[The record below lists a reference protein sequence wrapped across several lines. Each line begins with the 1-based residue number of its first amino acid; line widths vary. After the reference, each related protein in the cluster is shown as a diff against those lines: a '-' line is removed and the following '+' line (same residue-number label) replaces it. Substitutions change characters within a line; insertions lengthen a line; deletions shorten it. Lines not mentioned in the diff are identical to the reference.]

1 MSRNS
6 EASQSSAAP
15 FSSASSSRPDLCA
28 PQRRRL
34 VLIAAI
40 LASALGF
47 IDSTVVTIALPSM
60 RDSLGAT
67 LAQAQWFHNA
77 YMLFLAALILAG
89 GALGDRFGLARV
101 FAIGIGVFVAA
112 SMACAAAT
120 SAEIMIVARAVQGIG
135 AALMVPGSLAIISRA
150 YPKEDRGR
158 AIGIWA
164 GASALTTALGPIIGG
179 LALTFG
185 GDEAWRAIFAINL
198 PMGALAVWLLW
209 RAVEADP
216 TEGQTRIDVPGI
228 LLATLSLGLL
238 AYGLTLLQ
246 EGHDATLP
254 LSVGSAA
261 FLMFLWV
268 EARSAHPMMPLGLFT
283 IPAFSAA
290 NGATFL
296 LYGALAILFFFLPMT
311 LITAW
316 DVTPIEASAAFAP
329 LSVFMSLL
337 SGRIGRLADRV
348 GPGPLIAIGAA
359 IVSASYAAV
368 ALVAPTENYWGGVF
382 PAMCFAGLGMAFVVA
397 PLSTA
402 VMTSID
408 DAQSGVASGVN
419 NAVSRMAGLVGVAAA
434 GALITGFYFG
444 AGGTLSFGADS
455 PDPTH
460 IAAMTR
466 AFQQICFVAA
476 AIAACAAGAALL
488 IRRAN

>member
-1 MSRNS
+1 MALSS
-6 EASQSSAAP
+6 KASQDHPAAP
-15 FSSASSSRPDLCA
+15 FSSRPALCA
-28 PQRRRL
+28 PERRRL
-34 VLIAAI
+34 ILIAAI

-60 RDSLGAT
+60 RDSLSAS
-67 LAQAQWFHNA
+67 LPQAQWFHNA

-89 GALGDRFGLARV
+89 GALGDRFGLARI
-101 FAIGIGVFVAA
+101 FTLGISVFVLASIVCAA
-112 SMACAAAT
+112 SVTPPM
-120 SAEIMIVARAVQGIG
+120 MIVARALQGIG

-185 GDEAWRAIFAINL
+185 GEEAWRAIFAINL
-198 PMGALAVWLLW
+198 PLGAFAVWLLW

-216 TEGQTRIDVPGI
+216 TKAQTRVDLPGI
-228 LLATLSLGLL
+228 VLATASLGLL
-238 AYGLTLLQ
+238 AYGLTRLQ
-246 EGHDATLP
+246 EGHDGTLP
-254 LSVGSAA
+254 LFTGAA
-261 FLMFLWV
+261 TFLAFLWV
-268 EARSAHPMMPLGLFT
+268 EARSNQPMMPLSLFA

-290 NGATFL
+290 NAATFL
-296 LYGALAILFFFLPMT
+296 LYAALSILFFFLPMT

-337 SGRIGRLADRV
+337 SGRVGRLADRI
-348 GPGPLIAIGAA
+348 GPGPLIATGAA
-359 IVSASYAAV
+359 IVAGSYAAV
-368 ALVAPTENYWGGVF
+368 AFVTPAQNYWGGVF

-434 GALITGFYFG
+434 GAIITGFYLG
-444 AGGTLSFGADS
+444 AGGTLSFGADYA
-455 PDPTH
+455 DPLH
-460 IAAMTR
+460 ISAMTR
-466 AFQQICFVAA
+466 AFQQICYVAA
-476 AIAACAAGAALL
+476 GIAACASATGLL
-488 IRRAN
+488 IKRAT